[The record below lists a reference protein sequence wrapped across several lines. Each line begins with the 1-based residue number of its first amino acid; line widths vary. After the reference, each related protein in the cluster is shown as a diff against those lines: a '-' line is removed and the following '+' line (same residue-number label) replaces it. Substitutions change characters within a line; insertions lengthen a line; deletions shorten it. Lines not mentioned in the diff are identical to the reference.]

1 MGCKVVF
8 SPQALADLEAAVR
21 FIAQNNPAAAVRFG
35 NALIDRAAVLENFPL
50 LGSPYPKHPGVCKLV
65 FPPHII
71 FIVFAKSR
79 TVWTFCVSGIAHNA
93 SRNCLHKIKN
103 RRESPFDYR
112 RAGGWS

>member
-35 NALIDRAAVLENFPL
+35 NALIDRAAVHENFPL

-65 FPPHII
+65 FPPYII
-71 FIVFAKSR
+71 FHRFREKQN
-79 TVWTFCVSGIAHNA
+79 CVDILRFWHSAQ
-93 SRNCLHKIKN
+93 
-103 RRESPFDYR
+103 REPELPPQD
-112 RAGGWS
+112 